1 MSPLAGRDDSASE
14 PRHAPLSVANLLQ
27 QYTPGYVQQHP
38 GQAVPQVQSTLAKL
52 SLCRTAALGGRKL
65 HCESCDHQTI
75 VYNSCGDRHCPQ
87 CRGAKR
93 AEWVE
98 RTSGLLLPQVNY
110 FQVVFTLPKQLSSLA
125 LGNRRVMYNLLFQ
138 TAWQALREVLQE
150 QFGFQPAAVMVL
162 HT

>member
-1 MSPLAGRDDSASE
+1 
-14 PRHAPLSVANLLQ
+14 VAELLQ
-27 QYTPGYVQQHP
+27 QYAPSLVQEHP
-38 GQAVPQVQSTLAKL
+38 GQAVPQVQSVLAKL

-65 HCESCDHQTI
+65 RCASCDHEAI
-75 VYNSCGDRHCPQ
+75 VYNSCGDRHCPT

-98 RTSGLLLPQVNY
+98 RTRELLLPRVECVPVNY
-110 FQVVFTLPKQLSSLA
+110 FQVVFTLPQELSALA
-125 LGNRRVMYNLLFQ
+125 LGHRRVMYDLLFH

-150 QFGFQPAAVMVL
+150 QFGFPPAAVMVL